1 MAELVKPGWKT
12 SEFWLVVAT
21 NVIGMIIQFD
31 VIPAENP
38 AFKIVA
44 FIAQILATMGYTYSR
59 TQVKK

>member
-21 NVIGMIIQFD
+21 NIVGTIIQFD
-31 VIPAENP
+31 MIPAESP
-38 AFKIVA
+38 IFKIVA
-44 FIAQILATMGYTYSR
+44 FIAQVLATLGYTYSR